1 MNIAELL
8 QKQKWPV
15 VPVAFIAI
23 IMLSVNTG
31 CAQVL
36 MPDIPANRYL
46 MLAEEQYQQ
55 AHYTMA
61 AQSARQF
68 LDAPAGNIYSK
79 ASTDIDKANYYL
91 ALSGIKTGMA
101 GYEKAALGFMD
112 SISNPGYKQRIAFT
126 LAQNYFQHNEHA
138 RAITFYEMAGIGN
151 LNNKEIADAKFE
163 LAYCYFNNRQ
173 FDKAEPLLV
182 AIKELRDGKYYMAG
196 NYYYGLL
203 AYNQNKYKEALKSFE
218 RIKETKDYRN
228 IVPYYIAEIYYFMG
242 NRAKA
247 MQQADTVIKRKEKS
261 FYDNELH
268 LLAGQCLF
276 EEQKYGDAR
285 PYFEYYYEHADKIR
299 KQDLYEMAYCC
310 YKVADWQNA
319 VEKFKMLSDAR
330 DSLGQT
336 SMYLLGDCYLKISDK
351 QSARNA
357 FGICADMS
365 FNPALQEASMILF
378 AKASFEVGYND
389 DALRALDSLMKAF
402 PNTEYK
408 DEANTLISDLLVK
421 TNNYSEA
428 LKHLNEVNGR
438 KEKDFK
444 LIYQKA
450 TFGYAIQQFRGG
462 DLISAAKYFD
472 LSTQNAVDADYE
484 QAANFWK
491 GELAFRLHHYNDVIT
506 YSQDFITKRSDKGAV
521 EQISPLAT
529 LQHAYLNMGYAAMET
544 QNYNAAQIYFNHAQ
558 QAQGQDNYSGLV
570 AALREADAV
579 FLQKNYSRALVLY
592 DKIILTDSVDADY
605 ARYQKSVLLGLL
617 GRNSEKIEVLKS
629 LVNSTPPSAYA
640 NNARYELAITYM
652 ESDKYELALTYLQQL
667 TDSIGDKSFAPKSW
681 MKIGFI
687 YQQVNDLNM
696 AIDAYKHVVIEYP
709 ASEERLPA
717 LDALKNL
724 YIQSNQPAAY
734 TRMLK
739 ENRLPSADSSVID
752 STYYAAAETQF
763 SNGKWANAAPAFSN
777 YLEQYPNGI
786 FAVKAHYYRAES
798 NYQLKKYKE
807 AREDYSKI
815 LAGNWNEFFE
825 NSARRA
831 AGIAYED
838 KDYGVA
844 FDYYLKLRAST
855 SSSQTKGLAY
865 NGLMKSGFNSG
876 KFMEA
881 GLYADTLIALPAASA
896 EVKNDA
902 FYYKAKSLLQFDSL
916 DAAAKI
922 FKQLSSNKNGDV
934 AAESRFHIAEI
945 LYTKEKYKDA
955 EAAAN
960 ESIKQSAGYDYW
972 IVKSYLLLADI
983 LVKENDYFN
992 AKATLQSIIM
1002 HTKMA
1007 DLKQEAG
1014 NKLKEVKILEKNQSK
1029 LSEE

>member
-1 MNIAELL
+1 ML
-8 QKQKWPV
+8 QNQKWPV
-15 VPVAFIAI
+15 YPAAFIAI
-23 IMLSVNTG
+23 IMLSVSTCYG
-31 CAQVL
+31 QVL
-36 MPDIPANRYL
+36 IPDIPANRYL
-46 MLAEEQYQQ
+46 ILATEQYQQ
-55 AHYTMA
+55 AHYALA

-68 LDAPAGNIYSK
+68 LDAPANTINGRSI
-79 ASTDIDKANYYL
+79 TDIDEAKYYL
-91 ALSGIKTGMA
+91 ALSSIKEGIA
-101 GYEKAALGFMD
+101 GYEIAAIGYMD
-112 SISNPGYKQRIAFT
+112 SIANPAYKQRIAFT
-126 LAQNYFQHNEHA
+126 LAQNYFQHNELA
-138 RAITFYEMAGIGN
+138 KAIPFYESAGIGN
-151 LNNKEIADAKFE
+151 LNNNEIADAKFE
-163 LAYCYFNNRQ
+163 LAYCYFNNHQ

-182 AIKELRDGKYYMAG
+182 AIREMRDGKYYMAG

-218 RIKETKDYRN
+218 RIKDQKAYRN

-247 MQQADTVIKRKEKS
+247 LQQADTVIKGKEKS

-276 EEQKYGDAR
+276 EEQRYSEAG
-285 PYFEYYYEHADKIR
+285 PYFDFYYNHADKIR
-299 KQDLYEMAYCC
+299 KQDLYEMAYCS
-310 YKVADWQNA
+310 YKVSDWQNA
-319 VEKFKMLSDAR
+319 IEKFKMLSDAH

-336 SMYLLGDCYLKISDK
+336 SMYLLGDCYLKTSDK
-351 QSARNA
+351 QSARSA

-365 FNPALQEASMILF
+365 YNPALQEASLILF
-378 AKASFEVGYND
+378 AKTSFEVGYND
-389 DALRALDSLMKAF
+389 DALRALNTLMKSF

-421 TNNYSEA
+421 TNNFTEA
-428 LKHLNEVNGR
+428 LKHLNEVSGR

-450 TFGYAIQQFRGG
+450 TFGYAIQQFRSG
-462 DLISAAKYFD
+462 DLISASKYFE
-472 LSTQNAVDADYE
+472 LSTQNPVDPDYE

-491 GELAFRLHHYNDVIT
+491 GEIAYRLHHYNDVIT
-506 YSQDFITKRSDKGAV
+506 YSQDFISKKSDKGAV

-544 QNYNAAQIYFNHAQ
+544 QNYNTAQIYFNHAQ
-558 QAQGQDNYSGLV
+558 QAQGQDNYSGMV

-592 DKIILTDSVDADY
+592 DKIITTDTVDADY
-605 ARYQKSVLLGLL
+605 ARYQKSILLGLL
-617 GRNSEKIEVLKS
+617 GRNNEKIEVLKF
-629 LVNSTPPSAYA
+629 LVNGTPPSAYA
-640 NNARYELAITYM
+640 NNARYELAITYL
-652 ESDKYELALTYLQQL
+652 ESDKYELALSYLQQL
-667 TDSIGDKSFAPKSW
+667 TDSISDKSFAPKSW

-687 YQQVNDLNM
+687 YQQLNDLNM

-717 LDALKNL
+717 LDALKSL

-739 ENRLPSADSSVID
+739 ENRLPSADSSAID
-752 STYYAAAETQF
+752 STYYAAAEAQF
-763 SNGKWANAAPAFSN
+763 ANGKWANAASAFTN

-807 AREDYSKI
+807 AREDYSKM

-844 FDYYLKLRAST
+844 YDYYLKLRSST
-855 SSSQTKGLAY
+855 SSSPTKGLAY

-881 GLYADTLIALPAASA
+881 QQYADTLIALPGVSA
-896 EVKNDA
+896 DIKNDA
-902 FYYKAKSLLQFDSL
+902 FYFKAKSLQQFDSL

-934 AAESRFHIAEI
+934 AAESRYHIAEI
-945 LYTKEKYKDA
+945 LYKKEKYKDA

-960 ESIKQSAGYDYW
+960 EAIKQSAGYDYW
-972 IVKSYLLLADI
+972 IVKSYILLADI

-992 AKATLQSIIM
+992 AKATLQSILL
-1002 HTKMA
+1002 HTKITE
-1007 DLKQEAG
+1007 LKQEAA